1 VTAPVGLALGS
12 QIPPERIGPS
22 AALGEELG
30 FSELWLAEDYFF
42 TGGISGA
49 AIALAATRRVP
60 VGLGIVS
67 ARVRHPAA
75 LAMECSTLARAFP
88 GRFWPGIGLGL
99 PIWLRQMGVY
109 PRSQL
114 GAMRECVTSVRA
126 LLRGDELSALGDY
139 ADFDTVSLAYP
150 LAEPPPVYMGVHGPR
165 MMRLAGEIADGTVLS
180 IFAGVEYVRW
190 ARALVAPGQ
199 ADAGRSGEPHRM
211 PVFVLFCVDRDPA
224 RARAEIAPVMAAFL
238 ALMPRTALGDVYGL
252 TEQLVELAAGGPER
266 VLEGMPEQWVA
277 DLCVAGDPE
286 ECAAQIR
293 RLLDAGGDSVVL
305 FPAPAERAE
314 EIIRLAAAEVLTR
327 L

>member
-1 VTAPVGLALGS
+1 
-12 QIPPERIGPS
+12 
-22 AALGEELG
+22 
-30 FSELWLAEDYFF
+30 
-42 TGGISGA
+42 
-49 AIALAATRRVP
+49 
-60 VGLGIVS
+60 
-67 ARVRHPAA
+67 
-75 LAMECSTLARAFP
+75 
-88 GRFWPGIGLGL
+88 
-99 PIWLRQMGVY
+99 
-109 PRSQL
+109 
-114 GAMRECVTSVRA
+114 
-126 LLRGDELSALGDY
+126 
-139 ADFDTVSLAYP
+139 
-150 LAEPPPVYMGVHGPR
+150 

-190 ARALVAPGQ
+190 ARALVAQGQ

-293 RLLDAGGDSVVL
+293 RLLDAGGDSVVI